1 MSRKYTAAVYHLI
14 IEADGKT
21 DFLCMKLCTVQHF
34 INSHICQSYRFKHS
48 SLIHVK
54 VQLLC

>member
-1 MSRKYTAAVYHLI
+1 MSRKKTAAVYQLT

-21 DFLCMKLCTVQHF
+21 DLLCLKLCTVQHF

-48 SLIHVK
+48 S
-54 VQLLC
+54 